1 MEIVHRMCIYQNKAA
16 AEDRKRR
23 IEQFGPDAIDPN
35 EIIWDEVKDMKEV
48 GNPYVWMAVRSI
60 EK

>member
-1 MEIVHRMCIYQNKAA
+1 MCIYQNKAA

-35 EIIWDEVKDMKEV
+35 EIIWDEVKDIKEV
-48 GNPYVWMAVRSI
+48 GNPYV
-60 EK
+60 